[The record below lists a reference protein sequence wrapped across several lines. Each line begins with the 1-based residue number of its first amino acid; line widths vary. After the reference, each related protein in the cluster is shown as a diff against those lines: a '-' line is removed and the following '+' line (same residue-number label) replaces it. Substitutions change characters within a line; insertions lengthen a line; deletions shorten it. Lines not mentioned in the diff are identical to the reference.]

1 MVQRV
6 ATVAFEGIE
15 ARAVDVQV
23 QVAPGLPAF
32 AIVGL
37 PDKAVSEARE
47 RVRSALIASGLALPA
62 RRITVNLAPA
72 DLPKEGSHYDLPI
85 ALGLMAAIGAIPP
98 DALSGFTVLGE
109 LGLDG
114 SIAAVAG
121 VLPAA
126 IGANSREEGLICPAS
141 CGAEAARA
149 SPDIQ
154 IVAANSLIQIANHFK
169 GTQVLSRPS
178 PKVHAQEVTQLDLRD
193 IKGQESAKLRRPG
206 VWHFGRRLPLNRRRW
221 PLSRGRRGATMPQP
235 ASVNPAVTSFLYA
248 SPTISPRSIGGL
260 R

>member
-6 ATVAFEGIE
+6 STVAFEGIE

-32 AIVGL
+32 TIVGL

-47 RVRSALIASGLALPA
+47 RVRAALIASGLALPA

-98 DALSGFTVLGE
+98 DALNGFTVLGE

-114 SIAAVAG
+114 SIAPVAG

-126 IGANSREEGLICPAS
+126 IAANEPRRGLICPAA
-141 CGAEAARA
+141 CGSEAAWA
-149 SPDIQ
+149 SPDMP
-154 IVAANSLIQIANHFK
+154 IVAAASLIQLANHFK
-169 GTQVLSRPS
+169 GTQVLSRPQ
-178 PKVHAQEVTQLDLRD
+178 PEMREAEATLLDLRD
-193 IKGQESAKLRRPG
+193 IKGQESAKRALGDRRRRRP
-206 VWHFGRRLPLNRRRW
+206 
-221 PLSRGRRGATMPQP
+221 SP
-235 ASVNPAVTSFLYA
+235 A
-248 SPTISPRSIGGL
+248 
-260 R
+260 

>member
-6 ATVAFEGIE
+6 STVAFEGIE

-98 DALSGFTVLGE
+98 DALTGFTVLGE

-114 SIAAVAG
+114 SIAPVAG
-121 VLPAA
+121 ALPAA
-126 IGANSREEGLICPAS
+126 IGANARRGPDLPRGLR
-141 CGAEAARA
+141 CGGGLGEPGYPDHRSAFADPDRQPFQRHAGAVA
-149 SPDIQ
+149 SP
-154 IVAANSLIQIANHFK
+154 A
-169 GTQVLSRPS
+169 
-178 PKVHAQEVTQLDLRD
+178 
-193 IKGQESAKLRRPG
+193 ESA
-206 VWHFGRRLPLNRRRW
+206 
-221 PLSRGRRGATMPQP
+221 
-235 ASVNPAVTSFLYA
+235 
-248 SPTISPRSIGGL
+248 
-260 R
+260 

>member
-32 AIVGL
+32 NVVGL

-47 RVRSALIASGLALPA
+47 RVRAALVASGLALPA

-85 ALGLMAAIGAIPP
+85 ALGLMAAIGAIPH
-98 DALSGFTVLGE
+98 DALAGFTVLGE

-114 SIAAVAG
+114 SIAPVAG

-126 IGANSREEGLICPAS
+126 IGANARDEGLICPGRLRPGGGVGEPRDGDHRGRLAHPARQS
-141 CGAEAARA
+141 FPRHAGA
-149 SPDIQ
+149 
-154 IVAANSLIQIANHFK
+154 VAAAAENSRDRRRAASTSRTSRARRAPSARSK
-169 GTQVLSRPS
+169 SRP
-178 PKVHAQEVTQLDLRD
+178 
-193 IKGQESAKLRRPG
+193 
-206 VWHFGRRLPLNRRRW
+206 
-221 PLSRGRRGATMPQP
+221 P
-235 ASVNPAVTSFLYA
+235 AD
-248 SPTISPRSIGGL
+248 TIC
-260 R
+260 

>member
-6 ATVAFEGIE
+6 STVAFEGIE

-37 PDKAVSEARE
+37 PDKAVAEARE

-98 DALSGFTVLGE
+98 DALAGFTVLGE

-114 SIAAVAG
+114 SIAPVAG

-126 IGANSREEGLICPAS
+126 IGANARDEGLICPAA
-141 CGAEAARA
+141 CGAEAAWA

-154 IVAANSLIQIANHFK
+154 IVAAQFADPDRQPF
-169 GTQVLSRPS
+169 QR
-178 PKVHAQEVTQLDLRD
+178 HAGAVAPAAE
-193 IKGQESAKLRRPG
+193 GA
-206 VWHFGRRLPLNRRRW
+206 
-221 PLSRGRRGATMPQP
+221 RGRRPAGSTCATSRARRAPSARSRSRRP
-235 ASVNPAVTSFLYA
+235 AAITC
-248 SPTISPRSIGGL
+248 
-260 R
+260 

>member
-6 ATVAFEGIE
+6 STVAFEGIE
-15 ARAVDVQV
+15 ARSGRRAGAGRAR
-23 QVAPGLPAF
+23 VAG
-32 AIVGL
+32 VCDRRL

-98 DALSGFTVLGE
+98 DALAGFTVLGE

-114 SIAAVAG
+114 SIAPVAG

-126 IGANSREEGLICPAS
+126 IGANAREEG
-141 CGAEAARA
+141 
-149 SPDIQ
+149 
-154 IVAANSLIQIANHFK
+154 
-169 GTQVLSRPS
+169 
-178 PKVHAQEVTQLDLRD
+178 
-193 IKGQESAKLRRPG
+193 
-206 VWHFGRRLPLNRRRW
+206 
-221 PLSRGRRGATMPQP
+221 
-235 ASVNPAVTSFLYA
+235 
-248 SPTISPRSIGGL
+248 
-260 R
+260 

>member
-6 ATVAFEGIE
+6 STVAFEGIE

-37 PDKAVSEARE
+37 PDTAVSEARE

-62 RRITVNLAPA
+62 RRITVNPAPA

-85 ALGLMAAIGAIPP
+85 ALGLMAAIGAIPH

-114 SIAAVAG
+114 SIAAGAG
-121 VLPAA
+121 SLPAA
-126 IGANSREEGLICPAS
+126 VGGNGRGQGLVCRAA
-141 CGAEAARA
+141 CGPEAAGA
-149 SPDIQ
+149 SPEMEL
-154 IVAANSLIQIANHFK
+154 VAAGSLIQLANHFK
-169 GTQVLSRPS
+169 GTQVLSRP
-178 PKVHAQEVTQLDLRD
+178 A
-193 IKGQESAKLRRPG
+193 PG
-206 VWHFGRRLPLNRRRW
+206 VREE
-221 PLSRGRRGATMPQP
+221 S
-235 ASVNPAVTSFLYA
+235 
-248 SPTISPRSIGGL
+248 
-260 R
+260 